1 MVVITSIEIE
11 NKISEII
18 SRIIKYEETKVL
30 KLKEY
35 QIHKL
40 T

>member
-35 QIHKL
+35 
-40 T
+40 